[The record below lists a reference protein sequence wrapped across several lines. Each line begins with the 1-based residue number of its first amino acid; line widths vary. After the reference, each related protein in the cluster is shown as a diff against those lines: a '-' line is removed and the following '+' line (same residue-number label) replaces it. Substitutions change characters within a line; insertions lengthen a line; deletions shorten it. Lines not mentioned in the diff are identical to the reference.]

1 MKVLSLVTLEEDE
14 SHWTAMT
21 ASQSTKKLF
30 LAAVCPP
37 AIERMK
43 NHLLLFFI
51 GIQAGRKF
59 PSAELKKV
67 STHGLEFIKQD
78 FTLHFHRYI
87 VACGNKIG
95 LQRFFHPV
103 FCLLFVECGWV
114 TKGDFRVIQGFTGMS
129 GLVFSNGLEVMGF

>member
-37 AIERMK
+37 GTECVK

-59 PSAELKKV
+59 SSAELKKV
-67 STHGLEFIKQD
+67 STHSLEFIKQD
-78 FTLHFHRYI
+78 FTPHFSPLYSRLR
-87 VACGNKIG
+87 K
-95 LQRFFHPV
+95 
-103 FCLLFVECGWV
+103 
-114 TKGDFRVIQGFTGMS
+114 
-129 GLVFSNGLEVMGF
+129 